1 MMSDSKPKIGLIA
14 TTSIVVGNMI
24 ASALFMLPTTLA
36 SYGSISLI
44 GWIVSS
50 VGAFSLAMVY
60 AWLGKIYPV
69 ANGGPYAYTREGLGH
84 FGSFLVAWGYWTSI
98 WSTNAAIA
106 IAFISYMSVFIPELA
121 TNPILSV
128 AFGIATIWLLTWI
141 NSRGIRDAGFV
152 QVITTILKLA
162 PLLLIGIGGLFYM
175 NTENFKAYN
184 VSGMSDLQAITSTA
198 TLTLFAFLG
207 LECATIPSG
216 NVENPERTVPQA
228 TLWGTGIVTLVYIIG
243 TISVMGLL
251 PIDMLKNSNAP
262 FADAAESI
270 WGEGARYW
278 VGAGA
283 AVSAFGA
290 LNGWILMQGQIPA
303 AAADDRLLPAFFG
316 KLNKKFVPVP
326 SLVISSIFVSVLIML
341 NFSRSLADTYKFIIL
356 LSTFSVLIA
365 YLFSMASYLKI
376 LWEQKL
382 KPAVKNFRL
391 VVTFI
396 AFGYSMWAVV
406 GSGQEAVFWGFILLM
421 AGVPFYSFMKIK
433 S

>member
-1 MMSDSKPKIGLIA
+1 MHDKPKIGLIA

-106 IAFISYMSVFIPELA
+106 IAFISYMSVFIPSLA
-121 TNPILSV
+121 TNPLLAV
-128 AFGIATIWLLTWI
+128 LFGVGTIWLLTWI

-175 NTENFKAYN
+175 HLDNFKAFN
-184 VSGMSDLQAITSTA
+184 VSGMSNLQAITSTA

-216 NVENPERTVPQA
+216 NVENPEKTVPQA

-243 TISVMGLL
+243 TISVMGIL
-251 PIDMLKNSNAP
+251 PIDALKNSNAP
-262 FADAAESI
+262 FADAAASI
-270 WGEGARYW
+270 WGESARYW

-303 AAADDRLLPAFFG
+303 AAAADRLLPSVFG
-316 KLNKKFVPVP
+316 KLNKKFVPAA

-365 YLFSMASYLKI
+365 YLFQ
-376 LWEQKL
+376 WH
-382 KPAVKNFRL
+382 R
-391 VVTFI
+391 T
-396 AFGYSMWAVV
+396 
-406 GSGQEAVFWGFILLM
+406 
-421 AGVPFYSFMKIK
+421 
-433 S
+433 